1 VKKVT
6 SVTRKGQVTIPLVV
20 REKLGIAYGDKVE
33 FSFNEE
39 GEVLLKPVKTDINRL
54 YGILSGQCGAES
66 EEQRK
71 QAREWVAGRQGRD
84 K

>member
-1 VKKVT
+1 MKKVT

-33 FSFNEE
+33 FSFNED
-39 GEVLLKPVKTDINRL
+39 GEVLLKPVKTDMDRL
-54 YGILSGQCGAES
+54 YGILNDKSS
-66 EEQRK
+66 TDPEEQRK
-71 QAREWVAGRQGRD
+71 HAREWVAGGQGRG

>member
-1 VKKVT
+1 MKKVT

-20 REKLGIAYGDKVE
+20 RERLGIAYGDKVE

-39 GEVLLKPVKTDINRL
+39 GEVLIKPVKTDIDRL
-54 YGILSGQCGAES
+54 YGILCGKSSADP

-71 QAREWVAGRQGRD
+71 HAREWVAGRPGRG